1 MFTTQILSR
10 IQFAYMITFHY
21 IYPPLSIGLSI
32 ALIWMCYMYMKEPSE
47 KWETQLKFWVRVF
60 ALTFALGVATG
71 VPMQFS
77 LGTNWSRYSRFVG
90 DVFGGILG
98 AEGVFA
104 FAMEAGFLGVLLF
117 GWKKVSVKVHLLAAI
132 MVSFGAHLSGFW
144 IVAANSWMH
153 TPAGYHLTQG
163 RGGET
168 IAVVS
173 NWWEVVLNHSTLA
186 QFSHVIISAW
196 LSGAF
201 LMMSVAAYYMLKKR
215 HTDFAKLSMKLG
227 LVIATVAAVLQLVSA
242 DRLGKV
248 IAKYNPVKMAAF
260 EGVFETE
267 EYTPAYGFGWVD
279 MKEEKTHGVGAPGM
293 LSFLVHSNIKT
304 PVAGLKE
311 FPREEWPNVPVVF
324 QLYHVMVGFYVF
336 IVAVVALGLYLWRKK
351 WEGRPWMYKILVV
364 SVAFPQIASLSGWYS
379 ACMGRQ
385 PWIVHGLLKTKDA
398 FSPSVTPAQA
408 LTSLIMFFTIYTGF
422 FVLFCFLLDRK
433 IKHGPMLSKDES
445 EFRDRYEA

>member
-1 MFTTQILSR
+1 MLTTQILSR

-47 KWETQLKFWVRVF
+47 KWETQLKFWIRVF

-117 GWKKVSVKVHLLAAI
+117 GWKKVSAKVHLLAAV
-132 MVSFGAHLSGFW
+132 MVSLGAHLSGFW

-153 TPAGYHLTQG
+153 TPAGHHLAQG

-168 IAVVS
+168 VAKVT
-173 NWWEVVLNHSTLA
+173 NWWDVVFNHSTMV
-186 QFSHVIISAW
+186 QFTHVTLSAW

-201 LMMSVAAYYMLKKR
+201 LMMSVAAYYMLKRR
-215 HTDFAKLSMKLG
+215 HTNFAKLSMKIG
-227 LVIATVAAVLQLVSA
+227 LVIATVSAVLQLVSA

-267 EYTPAYGFGWVD
+267 EYTPAYGLGWVD
-279 MKEEKTHGVGAPGM
+279 MKEGKTYGLGAPGM
-293 LSFLVHSNIKT
+293 LSFLVHSDFKT
-304 PVAGLKE
+304 PVPGLNE

-324 QLYHVMVGFYVF
+324 QLYHIMVAFFGF
-336 IVAVVALGLYLWRKK
+336 IVVAVALGLYLWRKQ
-351 WEGRPWMYKILVV
+351 WEGKPWMYKILIV

-398 FSPSVTPAQA
+398 FSPTVTPTQA
-408 LTSLIMFFTIYTGF
+408 LISLIMFFTIYTGF

-433 IKHGPMLSKDES
+433 IKHGPALTKDES